1 MRDARQRGNLRL
13 RSQVVQRYKGMA
25 TVLGN
30 VRAGGVF
37 GGWCPVTLAPKKRE
51 NSRVQR
57 ALADLSRLQG
67 QTLRFPGQTR
77 ARLNLELLF
86 FYWKTTRFGVHFDF

>member
-1 MRDARQRGNLRL
+1 
-13 RSQVVQRYKGMA
+13 MA

-51 NSRVQR
+51 DSRIQR
-57 ALADLSRLQG
+57 ALANLSRLQG
-67 QTLRFPGQTR
+67 QMLRFPGQT
-77 ARLNLELLF
+77 
-86 FYWKTTRFGVHFDF
+86 